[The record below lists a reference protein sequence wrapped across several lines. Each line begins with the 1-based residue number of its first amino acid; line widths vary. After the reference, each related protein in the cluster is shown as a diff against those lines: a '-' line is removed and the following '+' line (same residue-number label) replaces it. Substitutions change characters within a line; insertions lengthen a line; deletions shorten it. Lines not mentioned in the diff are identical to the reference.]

1 MGALFGTDGVRGIPG
16 FEPLTVPTVRR
27 LGAVA
32 AAAFLE
38 RRGRSGPGEDEN
50 APCIVLGRDTRR
62 SGERL
67 ARSLTQGFADAGC
80 RTLDAG
86 IVPTPAVACL
96 ARHYGAVGGV
106 VVSASHNPPEFNGI
120 KFFTGEGFKAPPET
134 EEKIERLL
142 RGGGPAPGRA
152 AARGL
157 SKLLRAREA
166 VREYLDFL
174 RSTFPTMS
182 DLRGLRLVVD
192 GANGAASAIAGGLFR
207 SLGAEVFEIGCSP
220 DGRNINVGCGALD
233 TRSMRR
239 EVLRRRADCGISLD
253 GDADRA
259 VLADERGRLL
269 NGDVLIAMSA
279 VHLHEKGLLRGDKVV
294 LTVMSNFGLIRY
306 LRERGIGSIQV
317 PVGDR
322 NVTDAI
328 EESGCCLGGESSGH
342 IVFRRLAPTGDG
354 LLTALQTLGVLVE
367 SGRPMSRFR
376 SLYRSYPQVLR
387 NVRVQ
392 ERVPLGELGE
402 FERGLRSAQKRL
414 SGRGRVFVRYSGTEP
429 LLRILVEGPD
439 RKEVRRI
446 SDDLARAFADN
457 VSRRR

>member
-1 MGALFGTDGVRGIPG
+1 
-16 FEPLTVPTVRR
+16 VRR

-38 RRGRSGPGEDEN
+38 DGGFEALSRRNGE
-50 APCIVLGRDTRR
+50 APCVVLGRDTRR
-62 SGERL
+62 SGGRL
-67 ARSLTQGFADAGC
+67 ARLLAQGFAEAGC
-80 RTLDAG
+80 RTLDVG
-86 IVPTPAVACL
+86 IVPTPAVAYL
-96 ARHYGAVGGV
+96 ARQSGALFGV

-120 KFFTGEGFKAPPET
+120 KFFTREGFKAPPAV
-134 EEKIERLL
+134 EEKIERMLKRRSGSGKRR
-142 RGGGPAPGRA
+142 RGMATGPRLI
-152 AARGL
+152 RD
-157 SKLLRAREA
+157 RDA

-174 RSTFPTMS
+174 RSTFPTML
-182 DLRGLRLVVD
+182 DLRGLRIVVD
-192 GANGAASAIAGGLFR
+192 GANGAAYSIAGGLFR
-207 SLGAEVFEIGCSP
+207 SLGAKVFAIGCSP
-220 DGRNINVGCGALD
+220 DGKNINVGCGALE
-233 TRSMRR
+233 TRAMQR
-239 EVLRRRADCGISLD
+239 EVLRRKAHCGISLD

-259 VLADERGRLL
+259 VFADERGRILD
-269 NGDVLIAMSA
+269 GDALIAMSA
-279 VHLHEKGLLRGDKVV
+279 LHLHEKGLLRGDKVV

-306 LRERGIGSIQV
+306 LEERGIGSVQV

-328 EESGCCLGGESSGH
+328 EEGGCCLGGEASGH

-376 SLYRSYPQVLR
+376 SLYRSYPQTLR
-387 NVRVQ
+387 NIRVH
-392 ERVPLGELGE
+392 ERVPLAELEG
-402 FERGLRSAQKRL
+402 FERGLRSAQRRL

-446 SDDLARAFADN
+446 SEGLARAFVDN
-457 VSRRR
+457 ISRRR

>member
-1 MGALFGTDGVRGIPG
+1 
-16 FEPLTVPTVRR
+16 LTVPTVRR

-32 AAAFLE
+32 AAAFLDE
-38 RRGRSGPGEDEN
+38 GGRRIGAQEN
-50 APCIVLGRDTRR
+50 GKAPCIVLGRDTRR

-67 ARSLTQGFADAGC
+67 ARLLAQGFAEAGC
-80 RTLDAG
+80 RTVDAG
-86 IVPTPAVACL
+86 IVPTPAVAYL
-96 ARHYGAVGGV
+96 TRHFGALGGA

-120 KFFTGEGFKAPPET
+120 KFFTREGFKAPPEM
-134 EEKIERLL
+134 EEKIERRL
-142 RGGGPAPGRA
+142 RAGSGPAAKQPRRSSLPPLICGQ
-152 AARGL
+152 
-157 SKLLRAREA
+157 EA
-166 VREYLDFL
+166 VQEYLDFL
-174 RSTFPTMS
+174 RSTFPTML
-182 DLRGLRLVVD
+182 DLRGLRIVVD
-192 GANGAASAIAGGLFR
+192 GANGAASSIAGGLFR
-207 SLGAEVFEIGCSP
+207 LLGAEIFEIGCSP
-220 DGRNINVGCGALD
+220 NGRNINVGCGALE
-233 TRSMRR
+233 TSLMQR
-239 EVLRRRADCGISLD
+239 EVLRRRAHCGISLD

-259 VLADERGRLL
+259 VFADERGRLL
-269 NGDVLIAMSA
+269 DGDVLIAMSA

-306 LRERGIGSIQV
+306 LEERGIGSVQV

-328 EESGCCLGGESSGH
+328 EEGGCCLGGEASGH

-376 SLYRSYPQVLR
+376 SLYRSYPQTLR
-387 NVRVQ
+387 NIRVQ
-392 ERVPLGELGE
+392 KRVPLGELCE

-446 SDDLARAFADN
+446 SEGLARAFVDN
-457 VSRRR
+457 ISRRP